1 MKNFLKILLLLFFV
15 SVNAEE
21 YISNFQGK
29 RTTLDVHKYSDKDNF
44 RIIKLDGTFTDR
56 LGNYGNWTAMVYIEI
71 KNNQIYNHG
80 FSNHFIYQDES
91 FTYSK
96 GNRTND
102 EYKQG
107 VGKSTFIQTS
117 NNLKKLVNSNC
128 IYSMTFLKESI
139 FGISKCNVDPVTYN
153 ILKELKK

>member
-1 MKNFLKILLLLFFV
+1 MSKTTKTNSILELIFIEHYYEKFLKILLLLFFV

-29 RTTLDVHKYSDKDNF
+29 RTTLDVHNYSDKDNF
-44 RIIKLDGTFTDR
+44 RMIKLDGTFTDR
-56 LGNYGNWTAMVYIEI
+56 LGNYGNWTAMVYVEI

-80 FSNHFIYQDES
+80 FSNHFVYQDES
-91 FTYSK
+91 FTFSK

-107 VGKSTFIQTS
+107 LVS
-117 NNLKKLVNSNC
+117 LLLYKLQ
-128 IYSMTFLKESI
+128 II
-139 FGISKCNVDPVTYN
+139 
-153 ILKELKK
+153 